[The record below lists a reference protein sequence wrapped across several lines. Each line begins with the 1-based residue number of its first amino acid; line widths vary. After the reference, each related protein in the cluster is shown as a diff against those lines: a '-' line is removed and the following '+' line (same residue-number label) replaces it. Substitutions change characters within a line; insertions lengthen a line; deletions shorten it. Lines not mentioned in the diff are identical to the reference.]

1 MPGILVWG
9 DEENCRI
16 EVSALEELDRAVD
29 ELTATAATGE
39 PFSIELMVNEDTA
52 ISMVV
57 GLDISLVN
65 FYSAKDEPN
74 YSGSIGP
81 WDEDE
86 SIVFYYKGHYSEVP
100 KAHFIP
106 ISDAR
111 EALRYYFQTGRRP
124 PNITWTR

>member
-9 DEENCRI
+9 DEEHCRT
-16 EVSALEELDRAVD
+16 EVSTEEELDRVVD
-29 ELTATAATGE
+29 ELTATAATDA

-52 ISMVV
+52 ISIVV

-65 FYSAKDEPN
+65 FYSATNKPN

-86 SIVFYYKGHYSEVP
+86 SIVFYYRGHYSEVS
-100 KAHFIP
+100 KAHFVP
-106 ISDAR
+106 IDDAR
-111 EALRYYFQTGRRP
+111 EALRCYFRTGQRP
-124 PNITWTR
+124 KKITWTR